1 MKKVFSI
8 ALALAMVLSFGV
20 TAFASGEAGS
30 AEAPVIELTG
40 PETYEL
46 SGWMYTVEA
55 DEITIIQAPQTVKD
69 EEVIL
74 IPGAIAGETV
84 DAFGN
89 GGSVMS
95 NNKLSGTW
103 ALFAKELG
111 YLADSSIHDFN
122 DTVAWV
128 IPASVQVSDAPWL
141 SCSGYVMTEDGSSA
155 AAAAALNGKEVA
167 DIAGCKDFTVA
178 ANTENGWISPAGT
191 YSVPADV
198 YGMSTIFAV
207 SAAEGYK
214 IASITVDGKTTPFT
228 ELTQEYSLT
237 YTFSADSASIEA
249 AFVALDEG
257 EKETRS
263 FSSGNE
269 YAYVEL
275 VDGAVADG
283 AELPDDL
290 YRVSDPNA
298 AVTDYVNALGVS
310 TGIYYINGNSLY
322 EQVYCSQASDAVE
335 YLTKAEA
342 INDLYLTHGM
352 VYGKDYDILRLH
364 NYYENITNG
373 PARGVISMYCTY
385 CYKLVDASAADGSVL
400 DGQTVYSLN
409 TTNNAALFA
418 QGVGEYTVN
427 DFVAY
432 CYTGG
437 RGPSES
443 GNFYGVGS
451 QIHADGG
458 QEGKITQSDRLPA
471 DSTVTMVLNQP
482 KVLGTNNAVYSTAN
496 GIIEING
503 GDIFAAS
510 SGGHGPYVS
519 QGGQIF
525 LNTAGTNLINAD
537 GSINITDPQAV
548 TIPDYAYAAMTQDA
562 DGNNV
567 LDITEHPDDVT
578 VVVSGLDAGTAL
590 ATDKGG
596 GTIVANQVVTKC
608 YGLRSAGVYTIG
620 YSESWV
626 YVFNSD
632 CTSNLDAALCSAS
645 AGYGYAFNCRLQ
657 GCMGLKV
664 RASGNTNTE
673 DAGLWVENSR
683 ISAYYDALAEEDAY
697 VVGSPE
703 EFIAAIGTEAGIEPQ
718 GANESYAEYLT
729 RADATL
735 YDYIVNQGNSYGS
748 SMNIFI
754 DPANTPHYNENGILW
769 WYLDRSKTPGYS
781 GGNKFAVIYSDGSP
795 AVVNVKACLL
805 TNDNYTLYGP
815 DSNWWNGLT
824 EEEQSIYTPAD
835 NLLASAENGGKLNV
849 TFVDQN
855 SATYWDVTG
864 ASKETCEMV
873 GDFYVGPK
881 STNAV
886 NATLVNSQW
895 TGTVIYADPSLATS
909 GEMGADAVGF
919 SYITLTE
926 GSVWTVTEECTVHGL
941 TVDDSSTVIGTVT
954 ENEDG
959 SFTVSPADTAV
970 SGIAAPAAAEPA
982 GEASAEPAAGE
993 NVMGVAT
1000 ISPAGYSAD
1009 WAGYQAYCIDSLG
1022 NSTNAEV
1029 AAMAIAEI
1037 GAFDEAAYTDETE
1050 PFAMLISFGDF
1061 VSYSDFLAAAGGG
1074 AAPAGG
1080 ATAMSEQELFDAY
1093 IQYLRDYMA
1102 GYAGEGDG
1110 SGFDDAA
1117 KTMALGELDTVAYG
1131 DDVNAFPIEMFVSQF
1146 GADHYDVWVAAQ

>member
-1 MKKVFSI
+1 MKKALSVI
-8 ALALAMVLSFGV
+8 LALAMVLSFGV
-20 TAFASGEAGS
+20 TAFASGEATT
-30 AEAPVIELTG
+30 AEAPVVELTG

-46 SGWMYTVEA
+46 SGWMYTVEG
-55 DEITIIQAPQTVKD
+55 DVITVIQSPQSVKD

-74 IPGAIAGETV
+74 VPGYIAGHQV
-84 DAFGN
+84 DSFGN

-95 NNKLSGTW
+95 NNKLNGTW
-103 ALFAKELG
+103 ALFARELG

-122 DTVAWV
+122 DTIAWV
-128 IPASVQVSDAPWL
+128 IPASVEVGEAPWL
-141 SCSGYVMTEDGSSA
+141 SCSGYVVTEEGSSA
-155 AAAAALNGKEVA
+155 AASAALNGKDVVS
-167 DIAGCKDFTVA
+167 IAGCTDFVVA
-178 ANTENGWISPAGT
+178 GETENGWISPAGT

-198 YGMSTIFAV
+198 YGMNTIFAV

-214 IASITVDGKTTPFT
+214 IASVTVDGVVTEFA
-228 ELTQEYSLT
+228 ELTQEYT
-237 YTFSADSASIEA
+237 INYTFSAASAGIEA
-249 AFVALDEG
+249 TFAALAED
-257 EKETRS
+257 EKETRT
-263 FSSGNE
+263 FASGTT
-269 YAYVEL
+269 YAYTEI

-283 AELPDDL
+283 TALPEDV
-290 YRVSDPNA
+290 YNVSDPNA

-310 TGIYYINGNSLY
+310 TGVYYINGDSLY
-322 EQVYCSQASDAVE
+322 EQVYCSQATEVE

-342 INDLYLTHGM
+342 INDLYLTQGL
-352 VYGKDYDILRLH
+352 VYGEDYDIIRLH

-373 PARGVISMYCTY
+373 PSRGVIAMYCTY
-385 CYKLVDASAADGSVL
+385 CYKLVDETSDDGSVL
-400 DGQTVYSLN
+400 DGQLVYSAN
-409 TTNNAALFA
+409 NTNNASLFA
-418 QGVGEYTVN
+418 QGVGRYVID

-458 QEGKITQSDRLPA
+458 LEGKITQSDRIDA
-471 DSTVTMVLNQP
+471 DTTVTMVLNQP
-482 KVLGTNNAVYSTAN
+482 KVLGTNNAVYSTAK

-525 LNTAGTNLINAD
+525 LNTEGTNLINAD
-537 GSINITDPQAV
+537 GSINIEDPEAV
-548 TIPDYAYAAMTQDA
+548 AIPDYSYAAMGQDEE
-562 DGNNV
+562 GNNILV
-567 LDITEHPDDVT
+567 LTDHPDDVT
-578 VVVSGLDAGTAL
+578 VIVSGLDAGTAL

-683 ISAYYDALAEEDAY
+683 ISAYYDAQAEEDAY
-697 VVGSPE
+697 VVGSPD
-703 EFIAAIGTEAGIEPQ
+703 EFIAQIGAEAGIEPQ
-718 GANESYAEYLT
+718 GADESYADYLT
-729 RADATL
+729 RADAAL

-795 AVVNVKACLL
+795 AVVNVTECLL
-805 TNDNYTLYGP
+805 VNDNYTLYGP
-815 DSNWWNGLT
+815 ESEWWNSLT
-824 EEEQSIYTPAD
+824 EEEKAIYTPAD

-849 TFVDQN
+849 TFTNQN
-855 SATYWDVTG
+855 AATKWDVTG
-864 ASKETCEMV
+864 VSDETCEMV

-909 GEMGADAVGF
+909 GEMGAEAVGF
-919 SYITLTE
+919 AYITLTE
-926 GSVWTVTEECTVHGL
+926 GSVWTVTQECTVATL
-941 TVDDSSTVIGTVT
+941 TVDETSTIIGNVT

-959 SFTVSPADTAV
+959 TFTVTPADEAP
-970 SGIAAPAAAEPA
+970 AAPAASVE
-982 GEASAEPAAGE
+982 
-993 NVMGVAT
+993 
-1000 ISPAGYSAD
+1000 
-1009 WAGYQAYCIDSLG
+1009 
-1022 NSTNAEV
+1022 
-1029 AAMAIAEI
+1029 
-1037 GAFDEAAYTDETE
+1037 
-1050 PFAMLISFGDF
+1050 
-1061 VSYSDFLAAAGGG
+1061 
-1074 AAPAGG
+1074 AAPA
-1080 ATAMSEQELFDAY
+1080 ASEADLFNAY
-1093 IQYLRDYMA
+1093 VQYLRDYMES
-1102 GYAGEGDG
+1102 YTGEGDG
-1110 SGFDDAA
+1110 SGFDEGA

-1131 DDVNAFPIEMFVSQF
+1131 DDVNAFPIEMFVTQF

>member
-1 MKKVFSI
+1 MKKVLSI
-8 ALALAMVLSFGV
+8 ILALTMVLSFGV
-20 TAFASGEAGS
+20 TAFASGEATT
-30 AEAPVIELTG
+30 AEAPVVELTG

-46 SGWMYTVEA
+46 SGWMYTVEG
-55 DEITIIQAPQTVKD
+55 DEITVIQSPQTVKD
-69 EEVIL
+69 VEVIL
-74 IPGAIAGETV
+74 VPGYIAGEQV

-89 GGSVMS
+89 GGAVMS
-95 NNKLSGTW
+95 NNKLNGTW
-103 ALFAKELG
+103 ALFAQELG
-111 YLADSSIHDFN
+111 YLGDSSIHDFN
-122 DTVAWV
+122 DTIAWV
-128 IPASVQVSDAPWL
+128 IPASVEVGDAPWL
-141 SCSGYVMTEDGSSA
+141 SCSGYVVTEEGSSA
-155 AAAAALNGKEVA
+155 AASAALNGKEVA
-167 DIAGCKDFTVA
+167 SIAGCTDFVVA
-178 ANTENGWISPAGT
+178 GETENGWISPAGT

-214 IASITVDGKTTPFT
+214 IATITVDGEVIEFA
-228 ELTQEYSLT
+228 EMTQEYSLN
-237 YTFSADSASIEA
+237 YTFSAASTGIEA
-249 AFVALDEG
+249 TFVALADG

-263 FSSGNE
+263 FASGTTYSYTE
-269 YAYVEL
+269 I
-275 VDGAVADG
+275 VDGAVAEG

-290 YRVSDPNA
+290 YTVSDPNA

-310 TGIYYINGNSLY
+310 TGLYYINGDSLY
-322 EQVYCSQASDAVE
+322 EQVYCSQASDEVE

-352 VYGKDYDILRLH
+352 VYGEDYDIIRVH

-385 CYKLVDASAADGSVL
+385 CYKLVDETSDDGSLL
-400 DGQTVYSLN
+400 DGQTVYSAN
-409 TTNNAALFA
+409 NTNNASLFA
-418 QGVGEYTVN
+418 QGVGEYVIN

-458 QEGKITQSDRLPA
+458 LEGKITQSDRIAA
-471 DSTVTMVLNQP
+471 DTTVTMVLNQP
-482 KVLGTNNAVYSTAN
+482 KVLGTNNAIYSTAK

-525 LNTAGTNLINAD
+525 INTEGTNLINAD
-537 GSINITDPQAV
+537 GSINIEDPEAAA
-548 TIPDYAYAAMTQDA
+548 IPDYSYAAMGQDEE
-562 DGNNV
+562 GNNALV
-567 LDITEHPDDVT
+567 ITDHPDDVT
-578 VVVSGLDAGTAL
+578 VIVSGLDAGTAL

-645 AGYGYAFNCRLQ
+645 AGYGYAFNCKLQ

-683 ISAYYDALAEEDAY
+683 ISAYYDAQAEEDAY

-703 EFIAAIGTEAGIEPQ
+703 EFIAEIGAEAGIEPQ
-718 GANESYAEYLT
+718 GADESYAEYLT
-729 RADATL
+729 RADAAL

-795 AVVNVKACLL
+795 AVVNVTACLL
-805 TNDNYTLYGP
+805 VNDNYTLYGP
-815 DSNWWNGLT
+815 ESEWWNSLT
-824 EEEQSIYTPAD
+824 EAEQAIYTPAD
-835 NLLASAENGGKLNV
+835 NLIASAENGGKLNV

-864 ASKETCEMV
+864 ESDETCEMV

-886 NATLVNSQW
+886 NATLVNSEW
-895 TGTVIYADPSLATS
+895 TGTVIYADPTLATS
-909 GEMGADAVGF
+909 GEMGAEAVGF
-919 SYITLTE
+919 AYITLTE
-926 GSVWTVTEECTVHGL
+926 GSVWTVTEECTIATL
-941 TVDDSSTVIGTVT
+941 TVDETSTVIGTVT
-954 ENEDG
+954 ENADG
-959 SFTVSPADTAV
+959 TFTVSPAETAV
-970 SGIAAPAAAEPA
+970 SGIEAPAAEAAPAEQA
-982 GEASAEPAAGE
+982 PAAGE
-993 NVMGVAT
+993 NIMGDAT
-1000 ISPAGYSAD
+1000 ISPAGYTAD

-1037 GAFDEAAYTDETE
+1037 AAFAEASYADDVE

-1061 VSYSDFLAAAGGG
+1061 VSYSDFLAAAGGSAA
-1074 AAPAGG
+1074 AAPAALDEKG
-1080 ATAMSEQELFDAY
+1080 LFEAY
-1093 IQYLRDYMA
+1093 VQYLRDFMA
-1102 GYAGEGDG
+1102 AYAGEGDG
-1110 SGFDDAA
+1110 SGFDDGAR
-1117 KTMALGELDTVAYG
+1117 TMALGELDTVAYG
-1131 DDVNAFPIEMFVSQF
+1131 DDVTAFPFEMFVNEF
-1146 GADHYDVWVAAQ
+1146 GADTYDAWVAAQ

>member
-1 MKKVFSI
+1 MKKVLSVI
-8 ALALAMVLSFGV
+8 LVLTMVLSLGV
-20 TAFASGEAGS
+20 TAFASGEATT
-30 AEAPVIELTG
+30 AEAPVVELTG
-40 PETYEL
+40 PETHEL
-46 SGWMYTVEA
+46 SDWMYTVEG
-55 DEITIIQAPQTVKD
+55 DEITVIQSPQSIKNV
-69 EEVIL
+69 EVIL
-74 IPGAIAGETV
+74 VPGYIAGQQV
-84 DAFGN
+84 DSFGN
-89 GGSVMS
+89 GGAVMS
-95 NNKLSGTW
+95 NNKLPGTW
-103 ALFAKELG
+103 ALFAQELG

-122 DTVAWV
+122 DTIAWV
-128 IPASVQVSDAPWL
+128 IPASVEVGEAPWL
-141 SCSGYVMTEDGSSA
+141 SCSGYVVTEEGSSA
-155 AAAAALNGKEVA
+155 AASAALNGKDVVA
-167 DIAGCKDFTVA
+167 IAGCKDFVVA
-178 ANTENGWISPAGT
+178 GDTENGWISPAGT

-198 YGMSTIFAV
+198 YGMSTLFAV

-214 IASITVDGKTTPFT
+214 IASITVDGEVT
-228 ELTQEYSLT
+228 EFAEMTQEYSLT
-237 YTFSADSASIEA
+237 YTFSADSTGIDAE
-249 AFVALDEG
+249 FVALADG
-257 EKETRS
+257 EKETRT
-263 FSSGNE
+263 FSTGEE
-269 YAYVEL
+269 YAYTEI
-275 VDGAVADG
+275 VDGAVATG
-283 AELPDDL
+283 TELPEDL
-290 YRVSDPNA
+290 YKVSDPNA

-310 TGIYYINGNSLY
+310 TGVYYINGDSLY
-322 EQVYCSQASDAVE
+322 EQVYCSQATEVE

-352 VYGKDYDILRLH
+352 VYGEDYDIIRVH

-373 PARGVISMYCTY
+373 PSRGVIAMYCTY
-385 CYKLVDASAADGSVL
+385 CYKLVDETSDDGSIL
-400 DGQTVYSLN
+400 DGQTVYSADN
-409 TTNNAALFA
+409 TNNASLFA
-418 QGVGEYTVN
+418 QGVGEYVID

-458 QEGKITQSDRLPA
+458 LEGKITQSDRIAA
-471 DSTVTMVLNQP
+471 DTTVTMVLNQP
-482 KVLGTNNAVYSTAN
+482 KVLGTNNAIYSTAK

-503 GDIFAAS
+503 GDIFSAS

-525 LNTAGTNLINAD
+525 INTDGTNLIRED
-537 GSINITDPQAV
+537 GSINIEDPEAV
-548 TIPDYAYAAMTQDA
+548 AIPDYSYAAMGQD
-562 DGNNV
+562 DEGNNV
-567 LDITEHPDDVT
+567 LVLNEHPDDVT
-578 VVVSGLDAGTAL
+578 VIVSGLDAGTAL

-683 ISAYYDALAEEDAY
+683 ISAYYDAQAEEDAY

-703 EFIAAIGTEAGIEPQ
+703 EFIAEIGAEAGIEPQ
-718 GANESYAEYLT
+718 GENETYAEYLT
-729 RADATL
+729 RADAAL

-748 SMNIFI
+748 NMNIFI

-795 AVVNVKACLL
+795 AVVNVTACLL

-815 DSNWWNGLT
+815 ESEWWNSLT
-824 EEEQSIYTPAD
+824 AEEQTMYTPAD
-835 NLLASAENGGKLNV
+835 NLIASAENGGKLNV
-849 TFVDQN
+849 TFVNEN
-855 SATYWDVTG
+855 SSTYWDVTG
-864 ASKETCEMV
+864 ESDETCEMV

-886 NATLVNSQW
+886 NATLINSEW
-895 TGTVIYADPSLATS
+895 TGTVLYADPELATS
-909 GEMGADAVGF
+909 GEMGAEAVGF
-919 SYITLTE
+919 AYITLTE
-926 GSVWTVTEECTVHGL
+926 GSVWTVTEECTVATL
-941 TVDDSSTVIGTVT
+941 TVDETSSVIGTVT

-959 SFTVSPADTAV
+959 TFTVSPAETAV
-970 SGIAAPAAAEPA
+970 SGIEAPAAAPAAAPA
-982 GEASAEPAAGE
+982 EEAAAGE
-993 NVMGVAT
+993 NVMGDAT
-1000 ISPAGYSAD
+1000 VSPEGFSAD
-1009 WAGYQAYCIDSLG
+1009 WAGYQAYCIAALG
-1022 NSTNAEV
+1022 NSTNTEV

-1037 GAFDEAAYTDETE
+1037 SAFDEASYSDDAE

-1061 VSYSDFLAAAGGG
+1061 ISYSDFLAAAGGSSA
-1074 AAPAGG
+1074 AAPAELDEKG
-1080 ATAMSEQELFDAY
+1080 LFDAY
-1093 IQYLRDYMA
+1093 VQYLRDFMDTYD
-1102 GYAGEGDG
+1102 GDGDG
-1110 SGFDDAA
+1110 SGFDDGARS
-1117 KTMALGELDTVAYG
+1117 MALGELDTVAYG
-1131 DDVNAFPIEMFVSQF
+1131 DDVTGFPFEMFINEF
-1146 GADHYDVWVAAQ
+1146 GANTYEAWVSAR

>member
-1 MKKVFSI
+1 MKKVLSF
-8 ALALAMVLSFGV
+8 ALALLMVLSFGA
-20 TAFASGEAGS
+20 TAFASGEATTT
-30 AEAPVIELTG
+30 EAPVVELTG

-46 SGWMYTVEA
+46 SGWMYTVEG
-55 DEITIIQAPQTVKD
+55 DVITVIQSPQSVKD

-74 IPGAIAGETV
+74 VPGYIAGEQV
-84 DAFGN
+84 DSFGN

-95 NNKLSGTW
+95 NNKLNGTW
-103 ALFAKELG
+103 ALFAQELG

-122 DTVAWV
+122 DTIAWV
-128 IPASVQVSDAPWL
+128 IPASVEVGEAPWL
-141 SCSGYVMTEDGSSA
+141 SCSGYVVTEEGSSA
-155 AAAAALNGKEVA
+155 AASAALNGKDVVS
-167 DIAGCKDFTVA
+167 IAGCTDFVVA
-178 ANTENGWISPAGT
+178 GETENGWISPAGT

-214 IASITVDGKTTPFT
+214 IASVTVDGVVTEFA
-228 ELTQEYSLT
+228 ELTQEYSLN
-237 YTFSADSASIEA
+237 YTFSAASTGIEA
-249 AFVALDEG
+249 TFVALGEG
-257 EKETRS
+257 ETETRT
-263 FSSGNE
+263 FASGTT
-269 YAYVEL
+269 YAYTEI

-283 AELPDDL
+283 VALPEDV
-290 YRVSDPNA
+290 YTVSDPNA

-310 TGIYYINGNSLY
+310 TGVYYINGDSLY
-322 EQVYCSQASDAVE
+322 EQVYCSQASEVE

-342 INDLYLTHGM
+342 INDLYLTQSM
-352 VYGKDYDILRLH
+352 VYGEDYDIIRLH

-373 PARGVISMYCTY
+373 PSRGVIAMYCTY
-385 CYKLVDASAADGSVL
+385 CYKLVDETSEDGSIL
-400 DGQTVYSLN
+400 DGQLVYSAN
-409 TTNNAALFA
+409 NTNNASIFA
-418 QGVGEYTVN
+418 QGVGQYTIN
-427 DFVAY
+427 NFVAY

-451 QIHADGG
+451 QVHADGG
-458 QEGKITQSDRLPA
+458 LEGKITQSDRIDA
-471 DSTVTMVLNQP
+471 DTTVTMILNQP
-482 KVLGTNNAVYSTAN
+482 QVLGTNNAVYSTAK

-525 LNTAGTNLINAD
+525 LNTEGTNLINED
-537 GSINITDPQAV
+537 GSINIEDPEAV
-548 TIPDYAYAAMTQDA
+548 AIPDYSYAAMGQDEE
-562 DGNNV
+562 GNNV
-567 LDITEHPDDVT
+567 LIITDHPDDVT
-578 VVVSGLDAGTAL
+578 VIVSGLDAGTAL

-683 ISAYYDALAEEDAY
+683 ISAYYDAQAEEEAY
-697 VVGSPE
+697 VVGSPD
-703 EFIAAIGTEAGIEPQ
+703 EFIAEIGAEAGIEPQ
-718 GANESYAEYLT
+718 GADESYADYLT
-729 RADATL
+729 RADAAL

-795 AVVNVKACLL
+795 AVVNVTECLL
-805 TNDNYTLYGP
+805 VNDNYTLYGP
-815 DSNWWNGLT
+815 ESEWWNGLT
-824 EEEQSIYTPAD
+824 DAEKEIYTPAD

-849 TFVDQN
+849 TFTNQN

-864 ASKETCEMV
+864 ESDETCEMV

-886 NATLVNSQW
+886 NATLINSEW
-895 TGTVIYADPSLATS
+895 TGTVIYADPELATS
-909 GEMGADAVGF
+909 GEMGEEAVGF
-919 SYITLTE
+919 AYITLTE
-926 GSVWTVTEECTVHGL
+926 GSVWTVTEACTIATL
-941 TVDDSSTVIGTVT
+941 TVDETSTIIGNVT

-959 SFTVSPADTAV
+959 TFTVTPADEAP
-970 SGIAAPAAAEPA
+970 AAPA
-982 GEASAEPAAGE
+982 ASAEPAA
-993 NVMGVAT
+993 
-1000 ISPAGYSAD
+1000 SA
-1009 WAGYQAYCIDSLG
+1009 AL
-1022 NSTNAEV
+1022 
-1029 AAMAIAEI
+1029 
-1037 GAFDEAAYTDETE
+1037 DEKGQFE
-1050 PFAMLISFGDF
+1050 
-1061 VSYSDFLAAAGGG
+1061 
-1074 AAPAGG
+1074 
-1080 ATAMSEQELFDAY
+1080 AY
-1093 IQYLRDYMA
+1093 IQYLRDYMES
-1102 GYAGEGDG
+1102 YTGEGDG
-1110 SGFDDAA
+1110 SGFDEGA

-1146 GADHYDVWVAAQ
+1146 GADHYDIWVAAQ